1 MFGVALLFAVLTLVV
16 GLLGGLLPSSLNFSE
31 SDGRMRIATSVA
43 AGLLLA
49 SALFVVIPEGFHTAS
64 GGHAHGDGDALS
76 GPVALVMLEYEDG
89 AISSGTA
96 MSEIRSIVH
105 GDGHGEH
112 SDHEHGEDATLRIG
126 SNTSSRSTMGGG
138 STPPRPSMT
147 SGPCWIP
154 WTTTMAK
161 RR

>member
-1 MFGVALLFAVLTLVV
+1 MFGVALLFAVLTLNK
-16 GLLGGLLPSSLNFSE
+16 GLARRLLPSSLNFSE

-49 SALFVVIPEGFHTAS
+49 SALFVVIPEGFHTA
-64 GGHAHGDGDALS
+64 AEVMPTAVETLS
-76 GPVALVMLEYEDG
+76 GPVALVLEYEGG

-112 SDHEHGEDATLRIG
+112 SDRAQRGRDL
-126 SNTSSRSTMGGG
+126 
-138 STPPRPSMT
+138 
-147 SGPCWIP
+147 
-154 WTTTMAK
+154 
-161 RR
+161 